1 MTTTAE
7 PHESESVPPSRPPV
21 RKFWVSAVYA
31 TTFRVQKHHLTPE
44 DPPNADAGLAS
55 YSYTIVVTVDSTSTI
70 TLSLFHKLMREA
82 NKIAATL
89 PCIAMFINE
98 IHPSEHARIHTRF
111 GRAKRVGNTK
121 CDNIIVLL

>member
-1 MTTTAE
+1 MTTLE
-7 PHESESVPPSRPPV
+7 PHDPESMTPSRPTE

-31 TTFRVQKHHLTPE
+31 KTFRVQKHHLTPA

-55 YSYTIVVTVDSTSTI
+55 YSYTIVVTVSSTSQI

-82 NKIAATL
+82 NKIPMNL
-89 PCIAMFINE
+89 PCIAMFVNE